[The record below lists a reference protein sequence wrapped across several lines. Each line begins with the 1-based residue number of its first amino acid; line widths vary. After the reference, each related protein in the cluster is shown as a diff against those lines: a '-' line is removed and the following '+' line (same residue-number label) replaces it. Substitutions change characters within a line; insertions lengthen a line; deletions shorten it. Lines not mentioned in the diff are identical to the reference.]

1 MEIPENI
8 NSFPK
13 MEIQNINTF
22 LKKEELPK
30 EEKKKR
36 FNFSRSKII
45 LFSLIALLISGIFFV
60 FWTRDIEQDIASQY
74 RLVPEKISISA
85 PIKIYLPKGTNL
97 ASAKQNTVFDPKIEG
112 QWIEE
117 SNAISSLF
125 NVFASEEETDVIIFK
140 PNQPLKLDRY
150 YSVEISLDENKK
162 IKSDFLA
169 VEDPSIVAI
178 FPKED
183 SEASEDSKISIVF
196 NRPMVP
202 LTTLDELS
210 TKDIPVEITPKTE
223 GKFKWIST
231 NTLQF
236 IPNDRLQRA
245 TNYKVKV
252 SSGLI
257 SIDGLSVSSK
267 EASFTTR
274 KLRYASNYYNDTQVY
289 NEPVRVYFNQPVDIE
304 KIKNEIIV
312 HDNTNNK
319 DINFIVKYYKKTDD
333 SIVEGSLDKN
343 LGFFEKIKR
352 NIFLAFNYVKR
363 NLIYGLAGLGI
374 IEKWNDSLVEKSV
387 LEIYPQKDKF
397 NRKELWDF
405 DSNYTIKINKAYPFE
420 GDINLNE
427 SKNISFTT
435 TGIISSIDAE
445 SNRTSYSNKD
455 FFDPKGRLI
464 VKFYEDVNL
473 SKSEFSASV
482 YINKTE
488 YGQKCENGTYGN
500 NCKKVEDKK
509 TIYFTFND
517 QAISP
522 GQVIDLNFIK
532 IVNTSGLKINGEN
545 INQKISVY
553 NPLEVSIGEKEL
565 TRIVF
570 CSNNPLIVPAKE
582 DLQAKITANLDY
594 RIFYWEN
601 SYKPWWNS
609 GLCSGYNFI
618 TEIKTGFIPESQYV
632 LNLDIEDVF
641 GQKVSKIETFK
652 TGKMED
658 SYTELYSL
666 QNRYSITSPEDTKFN
681 FGYSNITYVNLSI
694 CKVSP
699 LNFYTAYSSDQLTY
713 DCQER
718 KNEKIGLKE
727 SYWANNYFQLNIAD
741 YFEDPIGNYVI
752 KLDNPDLD
760 KYTRDREILYVSV
773 TNLAVARKKIDIGG
787 NISELESLTSNFDN
801 MSDVYWVTDIK
812 TQQPISKAVVKNY
825 RDYKLVETVL
835 TDENGVA
842 LAKPSGDL
850 LTIVE
855 NGKDSTLIMNS
866 NLNWVSDAVSVK
878 KQYIYTD
885 KPIYR
890 PNEKINI
897 KGILRIGYDGNYE
910 LISGNKTISLYGPRN
925 NNPLSQKVVT
935 LSAFGT
941 FNADFT
947 LPTDTPLGDYRVCV
961 DKYSFCANFS
971 ILEYIPAPFEVKL
984 TPDKEEYISKD
995 NIEIQANGNYYFGVP
1010 VQNGEVEYTV
1020 SSQNYYFDKYD
1031 GWCFGSCSYDYYWY
1045 SYDDY
1050 YSYGDK
1056 FISRNKTTL
1065 DENGKAL
1072 ITEKI
1077 DLQDIFKDTENI
1089 VGKIIVIDATVKNSF
1104 GQAVSAQSS
1113 VIVHPG
1119 DFYLAVNSEP
1129 SFIGKN
1135 QDFTLKAKSVTTEGK
1150 ELSVKNIKAEIYRK
1164 EWVYSKRQGT
1174 SGSYNY
1180 VWEMEKELIKE
1191 FNFNT
1196 DKNGNYS
1203 TNIKLDKEGH
1213 YEILI
1218 TGFDKK
1224 GNKIIANNDIYVYG
1238 EGSAS
1243 VKTETNAELQLR
1255 PKTINLEPGDKGE
1268 LIIESPYSKSK
1279 ALIAIERGKIFEY
1292 HIVDI
1297 VGNLYNFQFDVKEE
1311 YGPNFY
1317 ISVLLQSSD
1326 PEVKFA
1332 SQEFKVDSDKNKINI
1347 EIKSDKNFY
1356 SPGDE
1361 IKLSIYAKDYK
1372 NKPVAGEFSIAVVD
1386 LSVLALKGN
1395 VKKDPLVFFYGGFP
1409 LTVSTSS
1416 NIKNILVKQD
1426 ISYTKGGS
1434 GGGQEDSFS
1443 PRGDFRDVAFWQAD
1457 VVSNNDG
1464 YAEVVFKLP
1473 DNLTTWQAE
1482 VLGVTKDTKL
1492 GVDYLS
1498 FMSKKELMLVP
1509 LKPRFIIPGDEFY
1522 VGAKIFNQSE
1532 NKEKFK
1538 INFSSDNLQLLEKA
1552 EIQKIIDKNK
1562 EETVYFKVKAPEN
1575 IVSGSHNFT
1584 IIVEGGNMKDGV
1596 KNEIAINANLTYETT
1611 ATSNYTTNNNVKE
1624 VIYVP
1629 TNVSDKYGE
1638 VTIKT
1643 SATLAVF
1650 LSDALNYLIQY
1661 PYGCSEQIASRLKPM
1676 AIIKAGLNIPNIQ
1689 ENFKLKKVVENG
1701 REYTLDQLIDIG
1713 LNEIYKNQNSNG
1725 GFSLWGDGRESYYT
1739 TLKVIDMMVAMKKA
1753 NVAINENSFNRGLT
1767 YLYDKF
1773 NNSTLSLDSKI
1784 VFASVLLS
1792 SDQYKNN
1799 ASIKSFIESTANND
1813 KIIKD
1818 NLSNK
1823 TLSELAV
1830 ILNSGNFKSSIVKKV
1845 NDVLDN
1851 RIDIDSRGAF
1861 LEKNKNNT
1869 FYDYYE
1875 TPIANTAI
1883 YLKSVALGKRETSF
1897 NDKLLRWIINS
1908 KKKDG
1913 AWGSTQN
1920 TISVI
1925 EAFTEYLKWKK
1936 ETSVNFVLETKIN
1949 NEGIDS
1955 FNFNPSNILEQ
1966 RSTTLGID
1974 KLNIGEYN
1982 EVDFSKES
1990 KSLLGGKESLYYDM
2004 SFKYYL
2010 QGVVPARDEGFTIT
2024 RNFYTLDDVKN
2035 EKPLESI
2042 KTGEVF
2048 REHLEIIVPKTSRN
2062 VAIEDFIPAGVEIVD
2077 LSLATEQKSLRF
2089 TEIEVDNRI
2098 LRPDFKELRDDRAF
2112 LYKEYLSPGVYEFD
2126 YYVRALVKG
2135 KYIQLPG
2142 IVSEFYEPENFGRT
2156 SSSYFEVK

>member
-1 MEIPENI
+1 MEIPSNFTKTEIEKHNI
-8 NSFPK
+8 
-13 MEIQNINTF
+13 F
-22 LKKEELPK
+22 LETEKLPK

-36 FNFSRSKII
+36 FNFSRSKVMA
-45 LFSLIALLISGIFFV
+45 FSLAALLILGSFFV
-60 FWTRDIEQDIASQY
+60 FWTRSSKQDVALQY
-74 RLVPEKISISA
+74 RLVSEKISISA
-85 PIKIYLPKGTNL
+85 PIKIYLPKGTDVEL
-97 ASAKQNTVFDPKIEG
+97 AKQNAVFDPKIEG

-117 SNAISSLF
+117 EKGISSFF
-125 NVFASEEETDVIIFK
+125 NVFASEEETDIIVFK
-140 PNQPLKLDRY
+140 PNQSLRLDRY
-150 YSVEISLDENKK
+150 YSVEINLDENKK

-169 VEDPSIVAI
+169 VEDPSIIAI

-183 SEASEDSKISIVF
+183 SEAAEDSKISIIF

-202 LTTLDELS
+202 LTTLDELNI
-210 TKDIPVEITPKTE
+210 KDIPVEISPKVK

-236 IPNDRLQRA
+236 TPSDRLQRA
-245 TNYKVKV
+245 TNYTIKV
-252 SSGLI
+252 SSGFT
-257 SIDGLSVSSK
+257 SMDGLAVSSK
-267 EASFTTR
+267 EAKFTTR
-274 KLRYASNYYNDTQVY
+274 KLRYASDYYSNRQVY
-289 NEPVRVYFNQPVDIE
+289 NEPVRVYFNQPIDIE

-319 DINFIVKYYKKTDD
+319 DVNFVLKYYKKTDN
-333 SIVEGSLDKN
+333 SIAQGSLDKN
-343 LGFFEKIKR
+343 LGFFEKVKR
-352 NIFLAFNYVKR
+352 NVYLTFNSIKR
-363 NLIYGLAGLGI
+363 NLIYGLAGLGV
-374 IEKWNDSLVEKSV
+374 IEKWTDSVAEKSV

-405 DSNYTIKINKAYPFE
+405 DTTYTIKINKAYPSE
-420 GDINLNE
+420 GDIDLDE
-427 SKNISFTT
+427 FKSISFNT
-435 TGIISSIDAE
+435 TGIINSISAE
-445 SNRTSYSNKD
+445 SDRTSYSTKD
-455 FFDPKGRLI
+455 LFDPKGRLI
-464 VKFYEDVNL
+464 VKFYEDINL
-473 SKSEFSASV
+473 SKSEFSASA

-488 YGQKCENGTYGN
+488 YGEKCEDGTYGT
-500 NCKKVEDKK
+500 NCRKVEDKK

-517 QAISP
+517 QSINP
-522 GQVIDLNFIK
+522 GEVINLNFIK
-532 IVNTSGLKINGEN
+532 IVNTSGLKINGET

-553 NPLEVSIGEKEL
+553 NPLEVSLGEKSL
-565 TRIVF
+565 TKIVL
-570 CSNNPLIVPAKE
+570 CSNNPLTVPEKE
-582 DLQAKITANLDY
+582 DFQSKIKANLDY
-594 RIFYWEN
+594 RVFYWGS
-601 SYKPWWNS
+601 SYKPWYYS
-609 GLCSGYNFI
+609 SACSEFNFV
-618 TEIKTGFIPESQYV
+618 TEISTGFIPESEYI

-641 GQKVSKIETFK
+641 GQKVGKVETFK
-652 TGKMED
+652 TGKMENR
-658 SYTELYSL
+658 YTELYSL
-666 QNRYSITSPEDTKFN
+666 QNRYSVTSPEDTKFN
-681 FGYSNITYVNLSI
+681 FAYSNITYVNLTI
-694 CKVSP
+694 CKASP
-699 LNFYTAYSSDQLTY
+699 LNFYTAYSYRDKTY
-713 DCQER
+713 ICQE
-718 KNEKIGLKE
+718 KEIQKISLKD

-741 YFEDPIGNYVI
+741 YFEDPIGNYIV
-752 KLDNPDLD
+752 KLDNPNLD
-760 KYTRDREILYVSV
+760 GIVTLYISV

-787 NISELESLTSNFDN
+787 NISELESLTDSFNN
-801 MSDVYWVTDIK
+801 MNDIYWVTDIK

-825 RDYKLVETVL
+825 RDYKLIETVS
-835 TDENGVA
+835 TDDNGVA

-850 LTIVE
+850 LTVVE
-855 NGKDSTLIMNS
+855 NGKDSTLIMSS
-866 NLNWVSDAVSVK
+866 NLNWVGDAISVK
-878 KQYIYTD
+878 KQYVYTD
-885 KPIYR
+885 KPLYR
-890 PNEKINI
+890 PNEKINV
-897 KGILRIGYDGNYE
+897 KGILRIGYDSNYN
-910 LISGNKTISLYGPRN
+910 LMSGTKTLSLYGPRSSS
-925 NNPLSQKVVT
+925 PLSQKVVT
-935 LSAFGT
+935 LSVFGT

-947 LPTDTPLGDYRVCV
+947 LPVDTSLGDYRVCV
-961 DKYSFCANFS
+961 DDYYSCTSFS
-971 ILEYIPAPFEVKL
+971 VLEYVPAPFEVKL
-984 TPDKEEYISKD
+984 TPNKEEYISKD
-995 NIEIQANGNYYFGVP
+995 NIEIQTDGNYYFGVP
-1010 VQNGEVEYTV
+1010 VQNGEVEYVV

-1045 SYDDY
+1045 DY
-1050 YSYGDK
+1050 YNDSYSYGDK

-1077 DLQDIFKDTENI
+1077 DLQDIFQDAENTG
-1089 VGKIIVIDATVKNSF
+1089 GKIIVIDTTVKNSF
-1104 GQAVSAQSS
+1104 GQSVSAQSS

-1119 DFYLAVNSEP
+1119 DFYLAVNTEP
-1129 SFIGKN
+1129 SFVGKN
-1135 QDFTLKAKSVTTEGK
+1135 QNFTLKAKSVTTEGK
-1150 ELSVKNIKAEIYRK
+1150 ELSVKNIKAQIYRK

-1174 SGSYNY
+1174 NGGYNY
-1180 VWEMEKELIKE
+1180 VWEAKKELVKE

-1196 DKNGNYS
+1196 DKNGDYA
-1203 TNIKLDKEGH
+1203 TNIKLDQEGR

-1218 TGFDKK
+1218 SGSDKK
-1224 GNKIIANNDIYVYG
+1224 GNIITANNDIYVYG
-1238 EGSAS
+1238 EGTAS
-1243 VKTETNAELQLR
+1243 VKIGTGTDLQLR
-1255 PKTINLEPGDKGE
+1255 PKTTNLEPGDKAE
-1268 LIIESPYSKSK
+1268 LIIESPYPKSK

-1297 VGNLYNFQFDVKEE
+1297 IGNLYNFQFDVKEE
-1311 YGPNFY
+1311 YSPNFY
-1317 ISVLLQSSD
+1317 VSVLLQSPD

-1347 EIKSDKNFY
+1347 EIKSDKSFY
-1356 SPGDE
+1356 SPGDQ

-1372 NKPVAGEFSIAVVD
+1372 NNPVAGEFSIAVVD

-1416 NIKNILVKQD
+1416 NIKNILVRQD

-1434 GGGQEDSFS
+1434 GGGGQEDAFS

-1457 VVSNNDG
+1457 VISNNDG
-1464 YAEVVFKLP
+1464 YAEIVFKLP

-1522 VGAKIFNQSE
+1522 VGAKIFNQGA

-1538 INFSSDNLQLLEKA
+1538 ITFSSDNLQLLEKA
-1552 EIQKIIDKNK
+1552 EIQETIDKNK
-1562 EETVYFKVKAPEN
+1562 EATVYFKVKAPES

-1596 KNEIAINANLTYETT
+1596 KNEITINPNLTYETT
-1611 ATSNYTTNNNVKE
+1611 ATSNYTINTNIKE

-1661 PYGCSEQIASRLKPM
+1661 PYGCSEQIASKLKPV
-1676 AIIKAGLNIPNIQ
+1676 AIVKPGLNIPNIQ

-1701 REYTLDQLIDIG
+1701 KEYTLDQLIDIG
-1713 LNEIYKNQNSNG
+1713 LNKIYKNQNSNG
-1725 GFSLWGDGRESYYT
+1725 GFSLWGDGRDSYYT
-1739 TLKVIDMMVAMKKA
+1739 TLKVVDMMVAMKKA
-1753 NVAINENSFNRGLT
+1753 NVAINEDSFDRGLT
-1767 YLYDKF
+1767 YLYNKF
-1773 NNSTLSLDSKI
+1773 NTLGFSLESKI

-1792 SDQYKNN
+1792 SDKYKDN

-1813 KIIKD
+1813 KTIKD
-1818 NLSNK
+1818 DLSNK

-1830 ILNSGNFKSSIVKKV
+1830 ILNSNNFKSSIIKKV

-1883 YLKSVALGKRETSF
+1883 YLKSLALGQRETSF

-1936 ETSVNFVLETKIN
+1936 ETSVNFVLETKLN
-1949 NEGIDS
+1949 NEEIDN

-1982 EVDFSKES
+1982 EVDFNKES

-2010 QGVVPARDEGFTIT
+2010 QGIVPARDEGFTIT
-2024 RNFYTLDDVKN
+2024 RNFYALDDSKN
-2035 EKPLESI
+2035 EKPLESV
-2042 KTGEVF
+2042 KAGDVF
-2048 REHLEIIVPKTSRN
+2048 REHIEIIVPKTSRN
-2062 VAIEDFIPAGVEIVD
+2062 VAIEDFIPAGVEIID
-2077 LSLATEQKSLRF
+2077 LSLATEQKSLKF

-2135 KYIQLPG
+2135 KYLQLPG

-2156 SSSYFEVK
+2156 NSSYFEVK